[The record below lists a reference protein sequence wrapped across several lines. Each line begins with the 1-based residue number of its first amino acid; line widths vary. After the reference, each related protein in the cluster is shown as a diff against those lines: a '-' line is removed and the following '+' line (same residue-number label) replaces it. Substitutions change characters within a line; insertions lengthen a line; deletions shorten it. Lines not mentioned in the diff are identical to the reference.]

1 MGRKESNY
9 LEPLRCNRA
18 PLQNPKARSLVLKRE
33 GQDTADF
40 VRQVHQHKSK
50 VQQVHFKEEC
60 MSNMRERT
68 EGKTTLK
75 GKAQTSRPRGLANCS
90 LVITKPQ
97 GVLKSIAIQTSP
109 SLRKHLP
116 KFKGKLK
123 NTTRLGKGSMSME
136 SVKAT
141 GVNLTGNGLASEV
154 TDTATQSKQTESG
167 QTQEKGT
174 KRPTRSSPQ
183 PSIYSLVKRKPLLQT
198 SDPKLQDTL
207 QEVAASRNC
216 PDMSTGAHNSEKSM
230 VSGNPSDT
238 GHPHSKEGASP
249 PENIQCRTR
258 AHPNCSS
265 LHKLDPAS
273 ILQSTAAETRGSCH
287 CKKEVWLDYSELSP
301 DCTGNSDQMG
311 TDVSKLQLCSLS
323 DVKAG
328 LSGTE
333 SSSKTIRNHT
343 ASCNMEIK
351 SQTSKRIKEINQIH
365 LTQRDLC
372 DLQGRMQFI
381 EDTLQS
387 NEHKIKVLLN
397 VIQDMEKTK
406 ALNEGRNFY
415 RTGQDL
421 SNCSMC
427 QNTACIIYRAA
438 EYSSMWRNL
447 SQNALQENAK
457 MESSLKPGLPDPN
470 PTRPDY
476 MRRVRCGSGQNSESS
491 IRAWIGP
498 GWILLLGNHGIRLIH
513 DSPQLQLQELPAART
528 DEGGSCRVGSGSKKN

>member
-9 LEPLRCNRA
+9 LEPLRCNSA
-18 PLQNPKARSLVLKRE
+18 PLQNPKARSLALKQE
-33 GQDTADF
+33 GHDSVDF
-40 VRQVHQHKSK
+40 AGQVQQRKSK

-68 EGKTTLK
+68 EGKPALK

-123 NTTRLGKGSMSME
+123 TTTRLTKGSLSME

-141 GVNLTGNGLASEV
+141 RVTLTSNGLALE
-154 TDTATQSKQTESG
+154 TKDTAMQSKQTESG
-167 QTQEKGT
+167 QAQKKGT
-174 KRPTRSSPQ
+174 ERPARASPQ
-183 PSIYSLVKRKPLLQT
+183 SSIYSSVKRKSLSQA
-198 SDPKLQDTL
+198 SDPELQDTL
-207 QEVAASRNC
+207 QDKAVSCHC
-216 PDMSTGAHNSEKSM
+216 PDTSTDAHNFENSM
-230 VSGNPSDT
+230 VSGSPSDP
-238 GHPHSKEGASP
+238 GHSGSKVAASL
-249 PENIQCRTR
+249 PESCESR
-258 AHPNCSS
+258 AHPKCSAV
-265 LHKLDPAS
+265 HKLEPAPTR
-273 ILQSTAAETRGSCH
+273 QCTATESRGSCH
-287 CKKEVWLDYSELSP
+287 CKKEIWLDYSELP
-301 DCTGNSDQMG
+301 ADCAGKSNQVG
-311 TDVSKLQLCSLS
+311 TDVSKSPLCSLS
-323 DVKAG
+323 GVKAG
-328 LSGTE
+328 LLGTE
-333 SSSKTIRNHT
+333 SSPKPIRNHT
-343 ASCNMEIK
+343 ASCNTEIK

-365 LTQRDLC
+365 LTPRDLC

-427 QNTACIIYRAA
+427 QNTACIIYSFRIVLHGLIIM
-438 EYSSMWRNL
+438 EGNMDSSWKADNYLNL
-447 SQNALQENAK
+447 PLPTITIENH
-457 MESSLKPGLPDPN
+457 
-470 PTRPDY
+470 R
-476 MRRVRCGSGQNSESS
+476 
-491 IRAWIGP
+491 
-498 GWILLLGNHGIRLIH
+498 
-513 DSPQLQLQELPAART
+513 
-528 DEGGSCRVGSGSKKN
+528 